1 MGWQDLL
8 QTGDEFVIAPWV
20 GGRILTFNGRTW
32 KIEGRLPREAGWYK
46 FKTKAREARLD
57 GPAEADSE
65 SFKGVVFGYLV
76 GDRIVA
82 DDVRVDPNPAKIA
95 DVSETVHLI
104 EPGLD
109 RFVRVSAGRVCDDGP
124 LLYRGQEMPLGPEA
138 DVLTAFLD
146 DKTSVNDV
154 RDVAPALDAAFRME
168 RWQKIEAERRRLE
181 LEKLRREEEERRAVE
196 ERRRKLVEQLGD
208 AAGRREM
215 AKVDFT
221 QAARAALAVGGAQYL
236 DHRKAHRRNEVIVRF
251 RFINRRFECVC
262 DELTLRIIDAGI
274 CLTSHDTG
282 EKGDT
287 RFTLET
293 LPSVIREADEDD
305 KLVVFR
311 HVD

>member
-1 MGWQDLL
+1 
-8 QTGDEFVIAPWV
+8 VIAPWV
-20 GGRILTFNGRTW
+20 SGRILTINGRTW

-57 GPAEADSE
+57 GPAEADLE
-65 SFKGVVFGYLV
+65 ALRDIVYGYLV

-82 DDVRVDPNPAKIA
+82 DDTRVDPNPAKITE
-95 DVSETVHLI
+95 VSETVYLI

-109 RFVRVSAGRVCDDGP
+109 RFVRVSAGRTSDDGP
-124 LLYRGQEMPLGPEA
+124 LLYRRQEMPLGPEA

-146 DKTSVNDV
+146 DKASVNDV

-168 RWQKIEAERRRLE
+168 RWQKVEAERRRLE
-181 LEKLRREEEERRAVE
+181 LERLQREENERRAVE
-196 ERRRKLVEQLGD
+196 ECRRKLVEQLGD

-215 AKVDFT
+215 AKVDFA

-236 DHRKAHRRNEVIVRF
+236 DHRTAHRRNEVVVRF
-251 RFINRRFECVC
+251 RFLNRRFECVC
-262 DELTLRIIDAGI
+262 DETTLRIIDAGI
-274 CLTSHDTG
+274 CLVDEDTG
-282 EKGDT
+282 ERGDS

-293 LPSVIREADEDD
+293 LPSVIREADEDH

-311 HVD
+311 HVGI